1 MEELVSTYG
10 YPAIVAGTFLEG
22 ETVVLV
28 AGYLASR
35 HYLALGYVAICAFLG
50 TWAGDTA
57 CYFIGR
63 RWGDRLL
70 EKRPAWR
77 PAAERALRLL
87 RRHHTVFILCF
98 RFIYGIRSVSPFAI
112 GMSGVSP
119 LRFILLN
126 MLASAI
132 WAIVFSTGGYML
144 GSVLERMIGHVEHYE
159 TYFIAVV
166 VGIAMLVSATHLLII
181 RRRRHRMAVQRAQPK
196 RPGRTGDG
204 S

>member
-1 MEELVSTYG
+1 MEELVATYG
-10 YPAIVAGTFLEG
+10 YPAIFAGTFLEG

-57 CYFIGR
+57 CFFIGR
-63 RWGDRLL
+63 RWGAKLL

-87 RRHHTVFILCF
+87 RRHSTVFIISF
-98 RFIYGIRSVSPFAI
+98 RFIYGIRTVSPFAI

-119 LRFILLN
+119 IRFILLN
-126 MLASAI
+126 MCAAAV
-132 WAIVFSTGGYML
+132 WAVVFSTGGYML
-144 GSVLERMIGHVEHYE
+144 GSVLEAMVGHVEHYE
-159 TYFIAVV
+159 TYFIATV
-166 VGIAMLVSATHLLII
+166 VGIAMLVSVTHLLIA
-181 RRRRHRMAVQRAQPK
+181 RRRR
-196 RPGRTGDG
+196 PGRAPQEARPDRLGRKRDG
-204 S
+204 A

>member
-1 MEELVSTYG
+1 
-10 YPAIVAGTFLEG
+10 
-22 ETVVLV
+22 
-28 AGYLASR
+28 
-35 HYLALGYVAICAFLG
+35 
-50 TWAGDTA
+50 
-57 CYFIGR
+57 
-63 RWGDRLL
+63 
-70 EKRPAWR
+70 
-77 PAAERALRLL
+77 
-87 RRHHTVFILCF
+87 
-98 RFIYGIRSVSPFAI
+98 
-112 GMSGVSP
+112 MSGVSP